1 MAAFKA
7 VLVGESGV
15 GKSTLSKL
23 IRNLPT
29 NGERKPTIGVN
40 IEKVST
46 GAGNMCL
53 WDLGGQRRFRV
64 MWDDFMRGSQ
74 LAIVVTDSSPENV
87 AHTKE
92 IIDRYMNNKAA
103 KVIAIA
109 NKQDLN
115 ASMSPED
122 VQSALGVPTY
132 GMIGINRQNKARL
145 HQIIE
150 RSV

>member
-23 IRNLPT
+23 LRNLPV
-29 NGERKPTIGVN
+29 NGERKPTVGVN

-46 GAGNMCL
+46 SAGNMCL
-53 WDLGGQRRFRV
+53 GDLAGQRRFRV
-64 MWDDFMRGSQ
+64 MWMDFMRGSQ

-87 AHTKE
+87 GHTKE
-92 IIDRYMNNKAA
+92 IIDRYMNKTAA

-109 NKQDLN
+109 NKQDLDE
-115 ASMSPED
+115 SMSPAE
-122 VQSALGVPTY
+122 VQAALGVPTY
-132 GMIGINRQNKARL
+132 GMVGIQHQNRAQL

>member
-1 MAAFKA
+1 MAFKA
-7 VLVGESGV
+7 ILIGESGV

-23 IRNLPT
+23 LRNLPT

-53 WDLGGQRRFRV
+53 WDLAGQRRFRV

-74 LAIVVTDSSPENV
+74 LNIVVTDSSPENV
-87 AHTKE
+87 QHTKE
-92 IIDRYMNNKAA
+92 IVDRYMTNKAA
-103 KVIAIA
+103 RVIAIA
-109 NKQDLN
+109 NKQDI
-115 ASMSPED
+115 AGRMTPEE
-122 VQSALGVPTY
+122 VQAALGVPTY
-132 GMIGINRQNKARL
+132 GMVGIKHQNKARL

>member
-7 VLVGESGV
+7 ILIGESGV

-23 IRNLPT
+23 LRNLPT
-29 NGERKPTIGVN
+29 NGARKPTVGVN

-53 WDLGGQRRFRV
+53 WDLAGQRRFRV
-64 MWDDFMRGSQ
+64 MWTDFMRGSQ

-92 IIDRYMNNKAA
+92 IINRYMTNTAA

-115 ASMSPED
+115 ESLSPEE
-122 VQSALGVPTY
+122 VQAKLGVPTY
-132 GMIGINRQNKARL
+132 GMVGIQHQNKTRL
-145 HQIIE
+145 IQIIE